1 MSKKDFILYIIFG
14 VFFITI
20 YFWSNTLI
28 RSAASW
34 PKMVS
39 VIGLVLSFIGIFRY
53 LFRLIK
59 KNPANS
65 EVYPVINKKIV
76 LRSLFL
82 IIIMLIWIASIKL
95 LGFLFSSLIAIN
107 IIVQFFTSTRNF
119 KKYTFN
125 FCITSI
131 IVAGMYYLFI
141 LLGVSFPAGKIF

>member
-82 IIIMLIWIASIKL
+82 IIIMLGAVLDK
-95 LGFLFSSLIAIN
+95 SLD
-107 IIVQFFTSTRNF
+107 
-119 KKYTFN
+119 
-125 FCITSI
+125 
-131 IVAGMYYLFI
+131 
-141 LLGVSFPAGKIF
+141 

>member
-82 IIIMLIWIASIKL
+82 IIMVNMDSFNK
-95 LGFLFSSLIAIN
+95 
-107 IIVQFFTSTRNF
+107 TSRLPVF
-119 KKYTFN
+119 
-125 FCITSI
+125 ITYSN
-131 IVAGMYYLFI
+131 
-141 LLGVSFPAGKIF
+141 KHNCTIFY